1 MSRSEGGGRSALERM
16 QRTTYF
22 ATGLAAALFTVLLS
36 PGPNGALAQMDQ
48 LRAPFGLY
56 TVVVGAAIPAS
67 YAVLAFVV
75 SIRTMRVLV
84 TACAAGFVLA
94 QLLWIPAMTGEVLAD
109 GAAPWLQ
116 GYGAIHATML
126 AVAWNRPAVWIYPV
140 MQWPLVATV
149 EYLAS
154 GGNLEQS
161 VLDGMGAMVTSLVLA
176 GAGAGVVTAAAR
188 QDLEAERARA
198 QAAHEASL
206 RTGERE
212 QARINAL
219 VHDDIM
225 SVLLA
230 AVRTPV
236 SAGATATSAGAAPGS
251 LAPSPAAPSPS
262 VPSAAVSEQARK
274 ALAAVA
280 AIRGSRSREAPY
292 PPHELEAVL
301 RVTANEVSEDIVMTS
316 RVSTDAPV
324 PAAVVA
330 ALAEATGEALR
341 NSVIHA
347 GGVDDAV
354 ARSLDVAIRD
364 GEVWVSVSDDG
375 RGFTPK
381 TVPARRL
388 GLAVSIHGR
397 MNALPGGGA
406 RVTSAPGAGTT
417 VELWWRAEDGR

>member
-126 AVAWNRPAVWIYPV
+126 AVAWNRPAVWVFPV

-236 SAGATATSAGAAPGS
+236 SAGAAAGS
-251 LAPSPAAPSPS
+251 LAPSP
-262 VPSAAVSEQARK
+262 AVSEQARK
-274 ALAAVA
+274 ALSAVA

-301 RVTANEVSEDIVMTS
+301 RVTANEVSEDIVMSS

-347 GGVDDAV
+347 GGPDDAV
-354 ARSLDVAIRD
+354 VRSLDVAIRD

>member
-1 MSRSEGGGRSALERM
+1 
-16 QRTTYF
+16 
-22 ATGLAAALFTVLLS
+22 
-36 PGPNGALAQMDQ
+36 
-48 LRAPFGLY
+48 
-56 TVVVGAAIPAS
+56 
-67 YAVLAFVV
+67 
-75 SIRTMRVLV
+75 
-84 TACAAGFVLA
+84 
-94 QLLWIPAMTGEVLAD
+94 
-109 GAAPWLQ
+109 
-116 GYGAIHATML
+116 
-126 AVAWNRPAVWIYPV
+126 
-140 MQWPLVATV
+140 
-149 EYLAS
+149 
-154 GGNLEQS
+154 
-161 VLDGMGAMVTSLVLA
+161 
-176 GAGAGVVTAAAR
+176 
-188 QDLEAERARA
+188 
-198 QAAHEASL
+198 
-206 RTGERE
+206 
-212 QARINAL
+212 
-219 VHDDIM
+219 
-225 SVLLA
+225 VLLA

-236 SAGATATSAGAAPGS
+236 SAGAAPAPAGAAPGS
-251 LAPSPAAPSPS
+251 LAPSPAAPSPA
-262 VPSAAVSEQARK
+262 VPSPAVSEQARK

-354 ARSLDVAIRD
+354 VRSLDVAIRD

>member
-1 MSRSEGGGRSALERM
+1 MSRGEGGGRSALERM

-75 SIRTMRVLV
+75 SMRTMRVLV

-126 AVAWNRPAVWIYPV
+126 AVAWNRPAVWVYPV

-198 QAAHEASL
+198 EAAHEASL

-236 SAGATATSAGAAPGS
+236 SAGAAPGS
-251 LAPSPAAPSPS
+251 LAPSPAASSPL

-347 GGVDDAV
+347 GGPDDAV
-354 ARSLDVAIRD
+354 VRSLDVAIRD